1 MQKLDGLLSSFAGEV
16 PVSGS
21 TNGRRLIACS
31 QRKLGKT
38 CGFPVRTGSTVL
50 AIYSSTA
57 MAAAGGVSLPES

>member
-1 MQKLDGLLSSFAGEV
+1 MQKLDGSLSSFAGEI
-16 PVSGS
+16 P
-21 TNGRRLIACS
+21 TNGCRLIACS
-31 QRKLGKT
+31 QRKVEKT